1 MPIEVQV
8 NRRFYS
14 GKVCGNDCVISVISS
29 VVKMR
34 RRRHFEIKTSRYFCG
49 PARSLIETK
58 KREKKRNG
66 KLTKCTI
73 KQRFI
78 YYSVRIFPQVL
89 FPLLDSQKLVVRRYS
104 MLDKNISRIR
114 ACARTIFT
122 IPSLMREGLC
132 WNVYRVCLEKVFNF
146 LFFLRSLSI
155 VTWRFKTN
163 NSEIRIKRKNTY
175 FSPSCY
181 KSTLC
186 AMIFSPFRLARKNIA
201 QRVD

>member
-34 RRRHFEIKTSRYFCG
+34 RHRHLEIKTSRYFCG

-58 KREKKRNG
+58 KRKEEKWKTNEVHDKTAVYIILFCKDISIG
-66 KLTKCTI
+66 SFPPP
-73 KQRFI
+73 RFAKTCG
-78 YYSVRIFPQVL
+78 QT
-89 FPLLDSQKLVVRRYS
+89 

-132 WNVYRVCLEKVFNF
+132 WNIYRVCLEKVFNF